1 MERLLRYSHD
11 HDRVIRLMLMD
22 EDGNLSQVNARVTR
36 YDADSVDFI
45 TTRSPRTV
53 TVPRK
58 DILAIDFRKGDDG
71 QVLRKCICSPLQF
84 DIEVRHTVCI
94 LTAATQ

>member
-1 MERLLRYSHD
+1 MERLLRYSFE
-11 HDRVIRLMLMD
+11 HDRVIRMMLLD
-22 EDGNLSQVNARVTR
+22 EAGALSQVNARVIR

-71 QVLRKCICSPLQF
+71 QVL
-84 DIEVRHTVCI
+84 
-94 LTAATQ
+94 

>member
-1 MERLLRYSHD
+1 MERLLRYSSD

-22 EDGNLSQVNARVTR
+22 EDGNLSQVNARILR
-36 YDADSVDFI
+36 YDAETVDFI

-53 TVPRK
+53 TVARQ

-71 QVLRKCICSPLQF
+71 QVL
-84 DIEVRHTVCI
+84 
-94 LTAATQ
+94 

>member
-1 MERLLRYSHD
+1 MERLLRFSLE

-22 EDGNLSQVNARVTR
+22 DGGNMSQVNARILR
-36 YDADSVDFI
+36 YDGDTVDFI

-71 QVLRKCICSPLQF
+71 QVL
-84 DIEVRHTVCI
+84 
-94 LTAATQ
+94 

>member
-1 MERLLRYSHD
+1 MERLLRYSHA

-22 EDGNLSQVNARVTR
+22 DEGNLSQVNARILR
-36 YDADSVDFI
+36 YDADTVDFI

-53 TVPRK
+53 TVPRR

-71 QVLRKCICSPLQF
+71 QVL
-84 DIEVRHTVCI
+84 
-94 LTAATQ
+94 

>member
-1 MERLLRYSHD
+1 MERLLRYSVEHE
-11 HDRVIRLMLMD
+11 RVIRLMLMD
-22 EDGNLSQVNARVTR
+22 EEGNLSQVNARILR
-36 YDADSVDFI
+36 YDADTVDFI

-71 QVLRKCICSPLQF
+71 QV
-84 DIEVRHTVCI
+84 V
-94 LTAATQ
+94 

>member
-1 MERLLRYSHD
+1 MARLLRYSHD

-71 QVLRKCICSPLQF
+71 QVL
-84 DIEVRHTVCI
+84 
-94 LTAATQ
+94 

>member
-22 EDGNLSQVNARVTR
+22 EDGNLSQGNARILR
-36 YDADSVDFI
+36 YDADTVEFI

-53 TVPRK
+53 TVPRN
-58 DILAIDFRKGDDG
+58 DILAIDFRMGDDG
-71 QVLRKCICSPLQF
+71 QVG
-84 DIEVRHTVCI
+84 
-94 LTAATQ
+94 

>member
-22 EDGNLSQVNARVTR
+22 EEGNLSQVNARVTR

-53 TVPRK
+53 TVPRR

-71 QVLRKCICSPLQF
+71 QVL
-84 DIEVRHTVCI
+84 
-94 LTAATQ
+94 

>member
-11 HDRVIRLMLMD
+11 HDRVIRLMLLD
-22 EDGNLSQVNARVTR
+22 EKGNLSQVNARILR
-36 YDADSVDFI
+36 YDAESVDFI

-71 QVLRKCICSPLQF
+71 QVL
-84 DIEVRHTVCI
+84 
-94 LTAATQ
+94 

>member
-1 MERLLRYSHD
+1 MERLLRYSLEHE
-11 HDRVIRLMLMD
+11 RVIRLMLMD
-22 EDGNLSQVNARVTR
+22 ESGGLSQVNARVVR
-36 YDADSVDFI
+36 YDAESVDFI

-71 QVLRKCICSPLQF
+71 QVI
-84 DIEVRHTVCI
+84 
-94 LTAATQ
+94 

>member
-1 MERLLRYSHD
+1 MERLLRYSTE

-22 EDGNLSQVNARVTR
+22 EEGNLSQVNARILR

-45 TTRSPRTV
+45 PTRSPRTV

-71 QVLRKCICSPLQF
+71 QV
-84 DIEVRHTVCI
+84 VG
-94 LTAATQ
+94 

>member
-22 EDGNLSQVNARVTR
+22 EEGNLSQVNARILR
-36 YDADSVDFI
+36 YDAETVDFI

-71 QVLRKCICSPLQF
+71 QVL
-84 DIEVRHTVCI
+84 
-94 LTAATQ
+94 

>member
-22 EDGNLSQVNARVTR
+22 EEGNLSQVNARVTR
-36 YDADSVDFI
+36 YDANSVDFI

-71 QVLRKCICSPLQF
+71 QVL
-84 DIEVRHTVCI
+84 
-94 LTAATQ
+94 

>member
-1 MERLLRYSHD
+1 MERLLRYSTE

-22 EDGNLSQVNARVTR
+22 EEGNLSQVNARMVR

-71 QVLRKCICSPLQF
+71 QV
-84 DIEVRHTVCI
+84 VG
-94 LTAATQ
+94 

>member
-22 EDGNLSQVNARVTR
+22 EEGNLSQVNARVLR

-71 QVLRKCICSPLQF
+71 QVL
-84 DIEVRHTVCI
+84 
-94 LTAATQ
+94 

>member
-1 MERLLRYSHD
+1 MERLLRYSQE

-22 EDGNLSQVNARVTR
+22 DEGNLSQVNARILR
-36 YDADSVDFI
+36 YDGDSVDFI

-71 QVLRKCICSPLQF
+71 QV
-84 DIEVRHTVCI
+84 VG
-94 LTAATQ
+94 

>member
-1 MERLLRYSHD
+1 MERLLRYSHE

-22 EDGNLSQVNARVTR
+22 EEGSLSQVNARIVR

-71 QVLRKCICSPLQF
+71 QV
-84 DIEVRHTVCI
+84 VG
-94 LTAATQ
+94 

>member
-1 MERLLRYSHD
+1 MERLLRYSNE

-22 EDGNLSQVNARVTR
+22 EDGTLSQVNARILR
-36 YDADSVDFI
+36 YDAETVDFI

-53 TVPRK
+53 TVARQ

-71 QVLRKCICSPLQF
+71 QVL
-84 DIEVRHTVCI
+84 
-94 LTAATQ
+94 

>member
-1 MERLLRYSHD
+1 MERLLRYSLE

-22 EDGNLSQVNARVTR
+22 EAGALSQVNARVVR

-71 QVLRKCICSPLQF
+71 QVL
-84 DIEVRHTVCI
+84 
-94 LTAATQ
+94 